1 VVVHE
6 EFDRDAVVEARL
18 GTLSDTYPLLGRPLS
33 AVLTTVLSDG
43 RLQSTIVWFVA
54 DGQSL
59 LVSTMCEFAKARN
72 LRSRPVATL
81 LVVNP
86 DDTTD
91 WVEVRA
97 KVSLEAEGAQEV
109 LDDIGHWYTGL
120 RPYFGQVVP
129 ADLAATE
136 HPVTCRLT
144 PVAIATP
151 PVVPPLDRPAEL
163 SASET
168 QPLPP
173 RLPKPV
179 GCGQEAV
186 LPADHLDLL
195 DAPLVAALATRLPGG
210 FPQTQPVWY
219 ARDGNDLLVNTTLE
233 RSKGR
238 NLLADPRATLLI
250 VDPTDSS
257 RWIEIRA
264 DVDLGTVDAEQQL
277 DALTRAYTR
286 HTHYYGEIYPLD
298 QRNLETRVIARL
310 HPRAVHCDAIHR

>member
-1 VVVHE
+1 MK
-6 EFDRDAVVEARL
+6 AMPNGTSLSTL
-18 GTLSDTYPLLGRPLS
+18 GNTYPLLGRPLP
-33 AVLTTVLSDG
+33 AVLTTVLSTG
-43 RLQSTIVWFVA
+43 RLQSTIVWFA
-54 DGQSL
+54 CDQQDL

-86 DDTTD
+86 DDTAD

-97 KVSLEAEGAQEV
+97 KVTIEEAGAQEV

-144 PVAIATP
+144 PVAITTP
-151 PVVPPLDRPAEL
+151 PDVPPLDRPAV
-163 SASET
+163 
-168 QPLPP
+168 LPTSPTKPTVP

-179 GCGQEAV
+179 GCGLDAD
-186 LPADHLDLL
+186 LPSDHLDLL
-195 DAPLVAALATRLPGG
+195 DAPLAAALATRLPGG

-219 ARDGNDLLVNTTLE
+219 AREGNDILVNTTLQ
-233 RSKGR
+233 RRKGL

-250 VDPTDSS
+250 VDPMDNS

-264 DVDLGTVDAEQQL
+264 DVDLSTIDAERQL
-277 DALTRAYTR
+277 DTLTRSYTR

-298 QRNLETRVIARL
+298 QRNHETRIIARL

>member
-1 VVVHE
+1 MPN
-6 EFDRDAVVEARL
+6 RTSL
-18 GTLSDTYPLLGRPLS
+18 STLADSYPLLGRPLS
-33 AVLTTVLSDG
+33 AVLTTLLSNG
-43 RLQSTIVWFVA
+43 RLQSTIVWFA
-54 DGQSL
+54 CDRQDL

-97 KVSLEAEGAQEV
+97 NVSLEEEGAQEV

-129 ADLAATE
+129 AELATTE

-144 PVAIATP
+144 PVAITTP
-151 PVVPPLDRPAEL
+151 PIMPPPGRPAEL
-163 SASET
+163 PASHA
-168 QPLPP
+168 QPPPP
-173 RLPKPV
+173 RLPVPLD
-179 GCGQEAV
+179 CGQDVV
-186 LPADHLDLL
+186 LPSGHLDLL
-195 DAPLVAALATRLPGG
+195 DTPLVAALATRRPDG

-219 ARDGNDLLVNTTLE
+219 AREGNDILVNTTLQ
-233 RSKGR
+233 RRKGR

-250 VDPTDSS
+250 VDPVDSS

-264 DVDLGTVDAEQQL
+264 DVDLSTIDAEHQL
-277 DALTRAYTR
+277 DTLTRTYTR
-286 HTHYYGEIYPLD
+286 HTHYYGDIYPLD